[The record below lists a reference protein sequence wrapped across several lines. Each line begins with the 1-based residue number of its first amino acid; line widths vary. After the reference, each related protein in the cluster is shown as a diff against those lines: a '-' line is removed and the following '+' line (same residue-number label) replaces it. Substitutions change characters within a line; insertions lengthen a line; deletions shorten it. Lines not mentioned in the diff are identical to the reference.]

1 MSLNLQNH
9 IYTQQDLKAAII
21 EVKKYASWFS
31 QTAIKMRVTKNNEYE
46 LPVIAPTATI
56 IINEWLE
63 GNPPSQKSLESLIVA
78 LEEYEATAPRVTI
91 TLAAPPPGSL
101 KQTITLWF
109 RKNVD
114 PNMLVNFKF
123 NATILGGMVVSYG
136 SHVYDWS
143 FRRQIL
149 ASREKFPEV
158 LRRV

>member
-1 MSLNLQNH
+1 MSLNLQSY
-9 IYTQQDLKAAII
+9 IYTQQDLKAAIT
-21 EVKKYASWFS
+21 EVKKYSSWFN
-31 QTAIKMRVTKNNEYE
+31 QAAIKMRVTKNNEYE

-63 GNPPSQKSLESLIVA
+63 GNPPSQKSLEALIEE
-78 LEEYEATAPRVTI
+78 LEEYESIAPTVTI
-91 TLAAPPPGSL
+91 TLAAPPPNSL
-101 KQTITLWF
+101 KLSITGWF
-109 RKNVD
+109 RQNVD
-114 PNMLVNFKF
+114 AKMLVNFKF